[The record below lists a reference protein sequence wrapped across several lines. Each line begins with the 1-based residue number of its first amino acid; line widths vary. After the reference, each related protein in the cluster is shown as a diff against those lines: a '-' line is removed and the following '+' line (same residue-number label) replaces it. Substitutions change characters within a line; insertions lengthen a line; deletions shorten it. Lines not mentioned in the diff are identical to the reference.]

1 MNLCEIHDFTC
12 CSKNPKKHLP
22 YLCEFNDNEILSY
35 AKGIYCYYDIEQTEE
50 FVSFKGAH
58 EVSSLI
64 EQYDATLYKY
74 ENFAILKYCYDN
86 YEFNSDIDDFIERVS
101 VVQEETNILQ
111 ESMEEEIDET
121 VSSLDE
127 KDDEESEE
135 QKEEERISYP
145 CPPSNESNSS
155 THTLFNSPSC
165 LPKDDCYD
173 DCYDP
178 VDSLEISLFDD
189 ACYACGQD
197 ANMNYAYGDELAIVP
212 YVKHEI
218 VAIAPTHDSPIIFLN
233 SPNYTISEKFVLI
246 KDYIDGLP
254 FTIAHDDFDECNMH
268 VLAAPTCN
276 YYERGTISPPL
287 YVSNMIKLQE
297 TVYTMHWPLLGVH
310 ELFFYDMPM
319 HRKRV
324 RLRCCM
330 IYVTLCSLLNYKSLL
345 IKIGFDIP
353 WDPGGSIT

>member
-1 MNLCEIHDFTC
+1 M
-12 CSKNPKKHLP
+12 
-22 YLCEFNDNEILSY
+22 
-35 AKGIYCYYDIEQTEE
+35 IE
-50 FVSFKGAH
+50 K
-58 EVSSLI
+58 
-64 EQYDATLYKY
+64 YDATFHKS
-74 ENFAILKYCYDN
+74 ENFSILKYCYDN
-86 YEFNSDIDDFIERVS
+86 YASNAYVKPYIEDFS
-101 VVQEETNILQ
+101 AVQEETNILQ
-111 ESMEEEIDET
+111 EAMEEEIDET

-135 QKEEERISYP
+135 QKDEERIDHP

-178 VDSLEISLFDD
+178 YDSFEISLFDD
-189 ACYACGQD
+189 ACYAYGQD

-254 FTIAHDDFDECNMH
+254 FTIAHDDFDRYNMH

-276 YYERGTISPPL
+276 YYERGTTSPPL
-287 YVSNMIKLQE
+287 HVSNMIKLQE
-297 TVYTMHWPLLGVH
+297 TVYTMHWPLLCVH

>member
-1 MNLCEIHDFTC
+1 M
-12 CSKNPKKHLP
+12 
-22 YLCEFNDNEILSY
+22 
-35 AKGIYCYYDIEQTEE
+35 
-50 FVSFKGAH
+50 
-58 EVSSLI
+58 
-64 EQYDATLYKY
+64 
-74 ENFAILKYCYDN
+74 
-86 YEFNSDIDDFIERVS
+86 
-101 VVQEETNILQ
+101 Q
-111 ESMEEEIDET
+111 ESIKEEIDET

-178 VDSLEISLFDD
+178 YDSFEISLFDD

-197 ANMNYAYGDELAIVP
+197 ANMNDAYGDELAIFP

-233 SPNYTISEKFVLI
+233 SPNYTILEKFVLI

-254 FTIAHDDFDECNMH
+254 FTIAHDHFDRYNMH
-268 VLAAPTCN
+268 VIDAPTCN

-287 YVSNMIKLQE
+287 YVSNTIELQE
-297 TVYTMHWPLLGVH
+297 TAYTMHWPLLGVH

-324 RLRCCM
+324 RLRHYM
-330 IYVTLCSLLNYKSLL
+330 IDVTLCSLLNHKSLL

-353 WDPGGSIT
+353 WDPGGFIT